1 MSDIVALFALF
12 VLITIAVGGAVEDE
26 NRLKSL
32 SLAWVI
38 FLLISFPTLSSEW
51 ARMTSELIDDENDSH
66 YGLPDIREGKQVVCF
81 HFPDDHAPDG
91 YDGAR
96 YHIDSDGTQFMTDSD
111 WNHTG
116 ACIGGFSNFENGLEL
131 MDEAVTASGGDFAYN
146 STQYTFGLQINSI
159 AGVNPCDASTCS
171 DTSGA
176 YWSLF
181 HNGQMAMVGISD
193 LTLKADSVIT
203 WSIETW

>member
-66 YGLPDIREGKQVVCF
+66 LSLI
-81 HFPDDHAPDG
+81 
-91 YDGAR
+91 
-96 YHIDSDGTQFMTDSD
+96 HI
-111 WNHTG
+111 
-116 ACIGGFSNFENGLEL
+116 
-131 MDEAVTASGGDFAYN
+131 
-146 STQYTFGLQINSI
+146 
-159 AGVNPCDASTCS
+159 
-171 DTSGA
+171 
-176 YWSLF
+176 
-181 HNGQMAMVGISD
+181 
-193 LTLKADSVIT
+193 
-203 WSIETW
+203 

>member
-1 MSDIVALFALF
+1 
-12 VLITIAVGGAVEDE
+12 
-26 NRLKSL
+26 
-32 SLAWVI
+32 
-38 FLLISFPTLSSEW
+38 
-51 ARMTSELIDDENDSH
+51 
-66 YGLPDIREGKQVVCF
+66 
-81 HFPDDHAPDG
+81 
-91 YDGAR
+91 
-96 YHIDSDGTQFMTDSD
+96 
-111 WNHTG
+111 
-116 ACIGGFSNFENGLEL
+116 
-131 MDEAVTASGGDFAYN
+131 MDEAVTASEGDFAYN